1 MIKTPKKMENK
12 NLEMFRTLAQQEVE
26 RNNILFEDKPEYEL
40 AMEDEADIIR
50 IHQVN
55 DEQACCFDQLIKLA
69 DACRLTWYINVI
81 GIRDGMLTPQL
92 CVF

>member
-1 MIKTPKKMENK
+1 MSTK
-12 NLEMFRTLAQQEVE
+12 NLECFRQLAQQEVE

-40 AMEDEADIIR
+40 TMEDEGST
-50 IHQVN
+50 IHFYQTN
-55 DEQACCFDQLIKLA
+55 CEQANCFDQLIKIA
-69 DACRLTWYINVI
+69 DACRMTWYINVI